1 MPTYLT
7 PGVYLEE
14 FEVGPPRPTFRRTP
28 PVARL
33 NARSVWEA
41 EHGTSAFLGWASR
54 GPEQHPTRVTGWEEF
69 EKVFG
74 PGVEGG
80 FMAQAVKGYFENGG
94 HSAIVV
100 RLPGR
105 PGPGQLPSLVG
116 DPRDRTGLCS
126 LEPLDDVSL
135 VVVPD
140 LIAAS
145 HDGSD
150 DLPEVRAGQTATIL
164 HCELMR
170 DRVTLLDSPPGLD
183 PLGVRNWRRDIAA
196 YDSTYAAM
204 LWPWLRTSAP
214 QGPELIPPSG
224 HAAGLMAAFDQRVG
238 PEQSPVER
246 TIRGV
251 AGVAFE
257 STTMELEVLTPI
269 GVNALVGTPERGV
282 VLQSARTLSTDAPW
296 RQLASRRVMA
306 FLGRNLTRRTRWALA
321 ERPDD
326 RAVWAQLAHDVDGLL
341 RLMWHAGALH
351 GKRAEDAFA
360 VQCDEE
366 INGLQE
372 RPGMITLE
380 AWARIPGTGVAS
392 FRVLWVTA

>member
-1 MPTYLT
+1 MPSYLT

-14 FEVGPPRPTFRRTP
+14 FAVGPPRATFRRTP
-28 PVARL
+28 PEPQFD
-33 NARSVWEA
+33 ARSVWEA

-54 GPEQHPTRVTGWEEF
+54 GPEQQPTRITGWKEF
-69 EKVFG
+69 GEVFG
-74 PGVEGG
+74 PEVEGG
-80 FMAQAVKGYFENGG
+80 FMAQSVKGFFENGG
-94 HSAIVV
+94 RSAFVV

-105 PGPGQLPSLVG
+105 PGPGQLSSLVG

-135 VVVPD
+135 VVLPD
-140 LIAAS
+140 LVAAS

-150 DLPEVRAGQTATIL
+150 DLAEVRAGQTAAIA

-170 DRVTLLDSPPGLD
+170 DRVALLDSPPGLG
-183 PLGVRNWRRDIAA
+183 PQVVRAWRRDIAA

-204 LWPWLRTSAP
+204 LWPWLHTSAP
-214 QGPELIPPSG
+214 QRSEPIPPSG
-224 HAAGLMAAFDQRVG
+224 HVAGLMAGFDHRVG

-257 STTMELEVLTPI
+257 STTIELEVLTPI
-269 GVNALVGTPERGV
+269 GVNALVGTPDSGV
-282 VLQSARTLSTDAPW
+282 VLHSARTLSSDAPW

-326 RAVWAQLAHDVDGLL
+326 RAVWAELAHDVDGLL
-341 RLMWHAGALH
+341 RLMWHAGSLD
-351 GKRAEDAFA
+351 GERAEDAFA

-366 INGLQE
+366 INGLWDQ
-372 RPGMITLE
+372 PGRITLE